1 MAAVTPSAQP
11 GDNKQNRDN
20 STKNNG
26 LKISIDSIPQQAWAA
41 DATGKIIA
49 VNQVIC
55 RDFGLD
61 GEDIIRRSWTA
72 FVHPDDLAASIARWQ
87 EALQTGSE
95 YSTEFRLLF
104 SDGSY
109 CWHLA
114 KAILIQAEGQDDFW
128 MGINTNID
136 LQKKNESI
144 KDEFISV
151 ASHEL
156 KTPMTTIKGYNQ
168 LLMRMT
174 RDPRPLALLE
184 RSASQLVRLEKL
196 IADLMD
202 VSKINA
208 GKMEL
213 NREDFDFAAMLRETV
228 SGMQQISPSHQI
240 KLEGDIETTY
250 HGDQFHIEQVLQNFI
265 SNAIKYSP
273 GADRIIVSMETQ
285 QENIIVS
292 VRDFGIG
299 IAREHLNRLFDRYY
313 RADNAATRFDGLGMG
328 LFISADIIKRH
339 GGSFWIE
346 STPKE
351 GSTFYFKLP
360 LKPYAPAVPQ
370 QRTETYYQDKFI
382 TISCPEGSDIMFV
395 DWVGHQDMHS
405 VKNGG
410 KLMIEYLGR
419 NRCSKVFN
427 DNRKVLGTWSEA
439 SDWAAEIWLPQMEL
453 AGLQYFAWVFS
464 PSAFSQLSAV
474 KSVDNDSKKAQI
486 AFFSDA
492 DEATDWLSSDH
503 KNQDM
508 QTG

>member
-1 MAAVTPSAQP
+1 MAAAISSLQP
-11 GDNKQNRDN
+11 DGNNLNKNN
-20 STKNNG
+20 GTKNNG
-26 LKISIDSIPQQAWAA
+26 LKISIDSIPQQAWVA
-41 DATGKIIA
+41 DNSGNIIA
-49 VNQVIC
+49 VNRMIC
-55 RDFGLD
+55 HDFGLD
-61 GEDIIRRSWTA
+61 SEDIIRSRWTA
-72 FVHPDDLAASIARWQ
+72 FVHPDDLGASIASWQ
-87 EALQTGSE
+87 RALETGSD

-109 CWHLA
+109 HWHLA
-114 KAILIQAEGQDDFW
+114 KAIRIRNEGRDDFW

-174 RDPRPLALLE
+174 GDPLPLSLLE
-184 RSASQLVRLEKL
+184 RSASQLIRLEKL

-213 NREDFDFAAMLRETV
+213 NRENFDFAAMARETV
-228 SGMQQISPSHQI
+228 AGMQQISPSHC
-240 KLEGDIETTY
+240 IELRGELKTLY
-250 HGDQFHIEQVLQNFI
+250 HGDQFRIEQVLQNFI

-273 GADRIIVSMETQ
+273 GAELIIVSMETQ

-299 IAREHLNRLFDRYY
+299 IAREHLHRLFDRYY

-346 STPKE
+346 SEPRQ
-351 GSTFYFKLP
+351 GSTFFFKLP
-360 LKPYAPAVPQ
+360 LKPYRPAVPL
-370 QRTETYYQDKFI
+370 QRSSNYYRDAFI
-382 TISCPEGSDIMFV
+382 EISCPEGSDIMSV

-405 VKNGG
+405 VKHGG
-410 KLMIEYLGR
+410 KLMIEYLGS
-419 NRCSKVFN
+419 NHCSKVFN

-439 SDWAAEIWLPQMEL
+439 SDWAAETWLPQMEL
-453 AGLQYFAWVFS
+453 AGLRQFAWVFS

-474 KSVDNDSKKAQI
+474 KSTDNNSKKARI

-492 DEATDWLSSDH
+492 DEARGWLSSD
-503 KNQDM
+503 Q
-508 QTG
+508 